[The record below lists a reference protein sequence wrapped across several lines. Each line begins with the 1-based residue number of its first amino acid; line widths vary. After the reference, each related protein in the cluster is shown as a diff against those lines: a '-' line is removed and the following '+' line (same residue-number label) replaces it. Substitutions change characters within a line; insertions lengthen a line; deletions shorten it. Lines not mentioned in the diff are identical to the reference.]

1 MTLRSCMNSAPHARR
16 GFTLTEIAIVLGI
29 IGLILG
35 AIWAAAS
42 AVYNNMRSS
51 RAQQEILTVAQ
62 NIRAMYATQSALD
75 TSATNDT
82 YISAGVFPSDSTVE
96 DAAGGGASGKVAK
109 NPWGGNLIVQ
119 ANSGDSSQFDVIMEY
134 VPQNACITLATSTTG
149 TGRDSGL
156 VNMKVENTTIGSSSG
171 SPDFPVK
178 ASAAASAC
186 QKQTGATRTTN
197 TLIWTF
203 RLRS

>member
-1 MTLRSCMNSAPHARR
+1 MLRRCMNGASSERR

-42 AVYNNMRSS
+42 AVYNNLRTS

-62 NIRAMYATQSALD
+62 NIRAMYATQSTVD
-75 TSATNDT
+75 SAATTDT
-82 YISAGVFPSDSTVE
+82 YISAGVFPSDATVE
-96 DAAGGGASGKVAK
+96 TSSGKSVK
-109 NPWGGNLIVQ
+109 NPWGGNFDVTT
-119 ANSGDSSQFDVIMEY
+119 SGDYTTFTVVMEA
-134 VPQNACITLATSTTG
+134 VPVNACITLATSTTG

-156 VNMKVENTTIGSSSG
+156 VDLSVDDSSIGSLAGGTFPVGAKAAADSCTTQGSSG
-171 SPDFPVK
+171 RK
-178 ASAAASAC
+178 LA
-186 QKQTGATRTTN
+186 
-197 TLIWTF
+197 WEF